1 MSHDCSY
8 FSEGNVFSKQN
19 TNILRIG
26 VFRGLHGLGLA
37 RFVMENRP
45 APHAAQQATATTAQ
59 PAPFLPA
66 LEGLRAIAC
75 CGIIVTHVAF
85 QTGADSGSLI
95 NRMMARTDFFVPVF
109 FALSGFLLWRR
120 HRGDFSLNLFDA
132 SNRISVA
139 GYYVKRVGRIM
150 PAYLATVV
158 LVLLLFPVAGSPSV
172 SAVGA
177 NFFLMQIY
185 VQGGLVGGL
194 THLWSLCVEMA
205 FYLVLPLIAVL
216 FGRRSWRVR
225 MVCILGIALISYGWA
240 FIPAFA
246 DPPEGGALN
255 PHVMPPAFA
264 AWFAVGFL
272 SAELEGRI
280 GSRAQALIA
289 KYRAVF
295 WLFALAM
302 LAVAASDGPEGLTHA
317 EPAEF
322 ARRTLYGTLFAAA
335 LIMPYALSGRSKWL
349 ESSWMQ
355 ALGRWSYSIF
365 LWHMSMLSL
374 VFPLLGIG
382 LFQGYTA
389 LVMLATFV
397 LTVPVAALSFAVV
410 EEPARRFIN
419 QWWRDQRR
427 KWEASTAARA
437 AAKATV
443 VSQKSPA

>member
-1 MSHDCSY
+1 MDT
-8 FSEGNVFSKQN
+8 KP
-19 TNILRIG
+19 T
-26 VFRGLHGLGLA
+26 
-37 RFVMENRP
+37 
-45 APHAAQQATATTAQ
+45 
-59 PAPFLPA
+59 PFLPA

-85 QTGADSGSLI
+85 QTGADTGSLI
-95 NRMMARTDFFVPVF
+95 NRMLARTDFFVPVF

-120 HRGDFSLNLFDA
+120 HRADFSWNLFDA
-132 SNRISVA
+132 SNRRTVL

-150 PAYLATVV
+150 PAYLVTVGV
-158 LVLLLFPVAGSPSV
+158 VLLLFPVAGNPEWWQMLSNV
-172 SAVGA
+172 
-177 NFFLMQIY
+177 FLVQIY
-185 VQGGLVGGL
+185 VEGGLLGGL
-194 THLWSLCVEMA
+194 THLWSLSVEMA

-216 FGRRSWRVR
+216 FGRRSWGIRVL
-225 MVCILGIALISYGWA
+225 CIIGLALISYGWA

-246 DPPEGGALN
+246 SAPGPGALN
-255 PHVMPPAFA
+255 PHIMPPAFA

-280 GSRAQALIA
+280 TPRAQTLIA
-289 KYRAVF
+289 RCRPLFWAFAVT
-295 WLFALAM
+295 M

-335 LIMPYALSGRSKWL
+335 LIMPYALSGRSRWL

-389 LVMLATFV
+389 LVLVATFV
-397 LTVPVAALSFAVV
+397 LTVPVAALSYAVV
-410 EEPARRFIN
+410 EEPARQWIN
-419 QWWRDQRR
+419 AWWRDQRR
-427 KWEASTAARA
+427 KWDTTTASKDT
-437 AAKATV
+437 AKATV
-443 VSQKSPA
+443 TSQ